1 MGLQQFGRLTFAAIT
16 VAFALICPGAHPAYA
31 APENGI
37 DPSAETI
44 QIPGS
49 SVVVTLWQDQDGS
62 GNQAHF
68 YRITLDGDDVARQS
82 KAAYELGLGYGA
94 FDPLDGELPID
105 PTLLADASG
114 HLFIVQFVT
123 PPLVQYADQI
133 AALGGLVHHYIAQ
146 YAYLVEMDATT
157 REAVDQL
164 PYVRWVGPYHPAYR
178 LEGFLIENLARAEQ
192 VYPRETY
199 NIQVMTEAQKQRVA
213 DRLAL
218 RGYQVDSADAGKFL
232 VRATLTPDQLFD
244 VTHWDEV
251 LFADRWGPYEHDMNI
266 IRVMTGADY
275 IETMAGYTGAGVRG
289 ESFDA
294 GFNIGHH
301 DFESRPLI
309 QHGSTGSD
317 SHGAATSGICF
328 GDGAGQAIA
337 RGLLPDGQGIVA
349 DYHYAGLTG
358 VNRYQNS
365 MELLEEPYEA
375 VFQTSS
381 VGSPRTYN
389 YSTISADTDA
399 MLFDSDLVHCQSQSN
414 AGTQDSR
421 PQAWAKNIISGGGIY
436 HYGSADLADD
446 CWCYG
451 ASIGPASDGRIKPTL
466 CHAYDQTYTVDCC
479 GYESYTPIFGGTSGA
494 TPIIAGHVGLF
505 HQMWA
510 EGIFGN
516 EVDPEGSVFDNRPHS
531 ATAKAMMVNTAR
543 QYDFSGTTHDKTR
556 MHQGWGLPDL
566 QNLYDL
572 REKFYVVDQGD
583 LLRPFDIR
591 EHTVLVEEDEP
602 ALKVTLAYP
611 DLPGNPAVQT
621 QHRINDLTLRVISP
635 SETVYYGNEGLL
647 EGVWSTPGGA
657 ADTKNTVECVFVQ
670 NPEAGEWTIEVR
682 ADELVQDAAPATIML
697 DAPYALV
704 ASGVRSVDY
713 SDVDRETTARR
724 SALSLVLDGPNPNS
738 RTAHFTYALSAAR
751 DLRLTVHDAQ
761 GRRVAT
767 LFEGV
772 KATGTHQAAWDA
784 RGENGAPVA
793 PGVYFIRL
801 MTEREVATEKLL
813 LVK

>member
-1 MGLQQFGRLTFAAIT
+1 MGHKHFCKLTFTVIAIVT
-16 VAFALICPGAHPAYA
+16 ALICTGAHSASA
-31 APENGI
+31 APEIGTN
-37 DPSAETI
+37 PRAETI

-49 SVVVTLWQDQDGS
+49 STLVTLWQEADANGA
-62 GNQAHF
+62 QAHF
-68 YRITLDGDDVARQS
+68 YRLSFGDDRVDRQS
-82 KAAYELGLGYGA
+82 QATYELGLGYGA
-94 FDPLDGELPID
+94 FDPLDGELPMH
-105 PTLLADASG
+105 PRLAADESG
-114 HLFIVQFVT
+114 QLFIVQFVT

-133 AALGGLVHHYIAQ
+133 AALGGEVRHYIAQ
-146 YAYLVEMDATT
+146 YAYLVEMDAET
-157 REAVDQL
+157 RGAVDEL

-178 LEGFLIENLARAEQ
+178 LEAFLIENLEQAEQ
-192 VYPRETY
+192 IYPRDTY
-199 NIQVMTEAQKQRVA
+199 NVQVLTEAQKLEVA

-218 RGYQVDSADAGKFL
+218 RGYQVESADAGKFL

-244 VTHWDEV
+244 VAHWDEV

-266 IRVMTGADY
+266 IRTMSGADY
-275 IETMAGYTGAGVRG
+275 IETVAGYTGAGVRG

-309 QHGSTGSD
+309 QHSYTTAD
-317 SHGAATSGICF
+317 DHGAATSGICF
-328 GDGAGQAIA
+328 GDGAGLAIA

-349 DYHYAGLTG
+349 DYHYISIEGH
-358 VNRYQNS
+358 NRYLNS
-365 MELLEEPYEA
+365 MELLQEPYNA

-389 YSTISADTDA
+389 YTTVSADTDA

-414 AGTQDSR
+414 AGDQDSR

-436 HYGSADLADD
+436 HYGTADLADD

-479 GYESYTPIFGGTSGA
+479 GYESYTPYFGGTSGA

-516 EVDPEGSVFDNRPHS
+516 EVDPEGTVFDNRPHS
-531 ATAKAMMVNTAR
+531 ATAKAMMVNTAL
-543 QYDFSGTTHDKTR
+543 QYDFTGTTHDKTR

-566 QNLYDL
+566 QNMYDL
-572 REKFYVVDQGD
+572 REKFYVVDQED
-583 LLRPFDIR
+583 LLQPFDVR
-591 EHTVLVEEDEP
+591 EHTVLVEENEP
-602 ALKVTLAYP
+602 ALKVTMTYP
-611 DLPGNPAVQT
+611 DLPGNPAVQS

-635 SETVYYGNEGLL
+635 SETVYYGNEGLSV
-647 EGVWSTPGGA
+647 GVWSTPDGA

-670 NPEAGEWTIEVR
+670 NPEPGEWTIEVR
-682 ADELVQDAAPATIML
+682 ADELVQDAEPETIML

-704 ASGVRSVDY
+704 ASGVQSVDY
-713 SDVDRETTARR
+713 SDIDRETTAGR
-724 SALSLVLDGPNPNS
+724 SVLSLALDGPNPSS
-738 RTAHFTYALSAAR
+738 RTAHFTFALSVPR
-751 DLRLTVHDAQ
+751 DIRLTVHDAQ

-772 KATGTHQAAWDA
+772 KAAGTHQVAWDA
-784 RGENGAPVA
+784 QGENGVQVA
-793 PGVYFIRL
+793 PGVYFVRL
-801 MTEREVATEKLL
+801 LSAKRIATEKFL